1 MNWIIKT
8 LVGAVVAG
16 VGWKMGADAYEAVKS
31 KINEQAD
38 KLDKEDKTSED
49 GAAATQTEVVEV
61 TDEEPDAQPEEPD
74 EGPKED

>member
-16 VGWKMGADAYEAVKS
+16 VGWKMGVDAYEAVKQ
-31 KINEQAD
+31 KVNEQAD
-38 KLDKEDKTSED
+38 KLVDEDKTAEN

-61 TDEEPDAQPEEPD
+61 TDEQPDEQPEEP
-74 EGPKED
+74 PKED

>member
-16 VGWKMGADAYEAVKS
+16 VGWKMGADAYEAVKN
-31 KINEQAD
+31 KLTEQAD
-38 KLDKEDKTSED
+38 KLVEQDKTAED

-61 TDEEPDAQPEEPD
+61 TDEQPEER
-74 EGPKED
+74 PKED